1 MAYII
6 GNAQKT
12 FYLDWF
18 IIQKDMAAEENIQ
31 FLAIFEKE
39 FFLSR

>member
-1 MAYII
+1 MSYII
-6 GNAQKT
+6 GNAQTT

-18 IIQKDMAAEENIQ
+18 IIQKDMAAANIQ

-39 FFLSR
+39 CFLSR